1 MKQNLGKLSNVLKNK
16 YLLTALGFLVW
27 MLFFDERDLITTHI
41 KQPEELKKLR
51 QSEKYYQDEI
61 GSTRKEL
68 EGLKSRPADI
78 EKYAR
83 EKYHMKRDN
92 EDLYLV
98 NEK

>member
-1 MKQNLGKLSNVLKNK
+1 MKKIQGNLPKILKNK
-16 YLLTALGFLVW
+16 YLITAISFLIW

-41 KQPEELKKLR
+41 KQPEELRKLR
-51 QSEKYYQDEI
+51 QSEKYYQGEI
-61 GSTRKEL
+61 ASTRSEL
-68 EGLKSRPADI
+68 EGLKSKPADV

-92 EDLYLV
+92 EDLFLI